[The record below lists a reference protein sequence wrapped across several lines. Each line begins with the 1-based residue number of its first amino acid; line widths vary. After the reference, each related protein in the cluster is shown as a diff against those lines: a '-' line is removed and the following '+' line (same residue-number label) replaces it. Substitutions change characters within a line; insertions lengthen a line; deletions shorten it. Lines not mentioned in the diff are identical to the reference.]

1 MRGRGRGRG
10 SGARGGRGRGR
21 GRGGFAGRGRRVA
34 SREPKD
40 EVQNK
45 EVEVKELD
53 VDKDVLSFFVGTV
66 STEQHFS
73 AQEKNRDRYAAGMA
87 VLQKNKVEVAQSKF
101 YIQMAVTNVKHGFK

>member
-10 SGARGGRGRGR
+10 RGGRGRGGR

-34 SREPKD
+34 SREPKED
-40 EVQNK
+40 VDKK
-45 EVEVKELD
+45 EIEDKELD
-53 VDKDVLSFFVGTV
+53 VDKDVLSFFVGAV

-87 VLQKNKVEVAQSKF
+87 VLQKNRVEIAQSKYTGEIF
-101 YIQMAVTNVKHGFK
+101 LTVNCFLLLW